1 MSQRAIKILCIVL
14 AILLVLAIA
23 GLIVT
28 VWRNKNGPVAIQY
41 FAIDGHVGKVRAVR
55 EDGVKR
61 YIITITLPA
70 DTEFTR
76 CTADIQ
82 LADGAYVSKQSP
94 CYIDEK
100 DGKPILNLT
109 FENRDLIVVN
119 GDKSRNYGFKIDLEK
134 ER

>member
-1 MSQRAIKILCIVL
+1 MSQRAIKKLCIVM
-14 AILLVLAIA
+14 AVLLVIAIA
-23 GLIVT
+23 GLMIT
-28 VWRNKNGPVAIQY
+28 VHRSRNGPVSIRY
-41 FAIDGHVGKVRAVR
+41 FAIDGHVGKVRTVR

-76 CTADIQ
+76 CAADIQ
-82 LADGAYVSKQSP
+82 LTDGAYVSKQSP

-109 FENRDLIVVN
+109 FENRDLIIVN

-134 ER
+134 EK

>member
-1 MSQRAIKILCIVL
+1 MSQSTMKKLCIVM
-14 AILLVLAIA
+14 AVLLVIAIV

-28 VWRNKNGPVAIQY
+28 VDRSRNGPVAIKY
-41 FAIDGHVGKVRAVR
+41 FAIDGHVGKVKTIR
-55 EDGVKR
+55 ENGAKR
-61 YIITITLPA
+61 YIIQITLPT

-82 LADGAYVSKQSP
+82 LAEGAYVSKQSP

-109 FENRDLIVVN
+109 FENRDLIIVN
-119 GDKSRNYGFKIDLEK
+119 GGKSRNYGFKIDLEK

>member
-1 MSQRAIKILCIVL
+1 MSQSTMKKLCIVL
-14 AILLVLAIA
+14 TVLLVIAIA
-23 GLIVT
+23 GLIVI
-28 VWRNKNGPVAIQY
+28 VDRSRNGPVAIKY
-41 FAIDGHVGKVRAVR
+41 FAIDGHVGKVRTVR
-55 EDGVKR
+55 EGGVKR

-76 CTADIQ
+76 CATDIQ

-109 FENRDLIVVN
+109 FENRDLIIVN

-134 ER
+134 EK